1 MNKALHILSF
11 FFLYYSFFLASFNQ
25 HHINFQFFFKF
36 SSSIGFHTWN
46 SIEDEIFISLQH
58 TLFSLWCKSNIFQY
72 EIFEVRKI
80 LIEGKLGDSYRKIVI
95 MIERFPI
102 IIIQGTVW
110 DQILYIAFDYED
122 SLKFCVEW
130 NRTSKM

>member
-11 FFLYYSFFLASFNQ
+11 FFCIILFFWPRSINTTLIFN
-25 HHINFQFFFKF
+25 FFFKF

>member
-11 FFLYYSFFLASFNQ
+11 FFLYYSFFWPRSINITLIFN
-25 HHINFQFFFKF
+25 FFLKF

-58 TLFSLWCKSNIFQY
+58 TLFSLWCKSNIFRY

-110 DQILYIAFDYED
+110 DQILHRIRLWRFPKVLCRVKSYE
-122 SLKFCVEW
+122 
-130 NRTSKM
+130 